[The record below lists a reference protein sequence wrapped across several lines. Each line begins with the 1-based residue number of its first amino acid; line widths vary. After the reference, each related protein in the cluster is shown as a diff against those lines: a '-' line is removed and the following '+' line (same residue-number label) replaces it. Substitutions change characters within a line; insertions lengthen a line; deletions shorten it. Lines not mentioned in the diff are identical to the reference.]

1 MRSDPKNV
9 IVIHCKGGKGRTGT
23 IVCAWLLEVQMF
35 QEAKDALK
43 YFGNRRTDL
52 EVGETFQGVETA
64 SQIRYVGYY
73 GVIKQ
78 NFGGVSPPP
87 RDMQITKVDITSIK
101 GIGRGDG
108 SDITMEIILHKRLV
122 ANYVFSDCQLSH
134 DTTRNVITVNLQ
146 RCPTLSDDVKVRFT
160 STDKTLPRGYDDCP
174 FYFWFNTRFVIGQR
188 LVLTRAELDNP
199 HKQKTWNIFQEDF
212 SVCLTF
218 AESI

>member
-1 MRSDPKNV
+1 M
-9 IVIHCKGGKGRTGT
+9 
-23 IVCAWLLEVQMF
+23 
-35 QEAKDALK
+35 
-43 YFGNRRTDL
+43 
-52 EVGETFQGVETA
+52 
-64 SQIRYVGYY
+64 
-73 GVIKQ
+73 
-78 NFGGVSPPP
+78 
-87 RDMQITKVDITSIK
+87 TSSFV
-101 GIGRGDG
+101 GIGCGDG
-108 SDITMEIILHKRLV
+108 SDTTMEIILHKRLV
-122 ANYVFSDCQLSH
+122 ANYVFSDCQVSNNRIGCHGNQLVYLFQLSH